1 MLKTTRRIV
10 EYAIC
15 PRCHGQGLSDQF
27 ECEVCYRAGKIVVKA
42 EITEETTEP

>member
-1 MLKTTRRIV
+1 MTTKTHRVI

-27 ECEVCYRAGKIVVKA
+27 ECEVCHGAGKIVVKE
-42 EITEETTEP
+42 EITEEMTEP